1 MKEGFLMTL
10 QQFEVF
16 VKVVETGSFT
26 KAGELLALTQSAISH
41 IISALE
47 IELGFTLLYR
57 NRTGVSITNEG
68 QKIFQHALDILN
80 KAELLKQEA
89 AAILG
94 IESGTL
100 KIGCFPSIS
109 AKILPDII
117 LSYQKK
123 YPKIDL
129 QIFEGSYNEIENWVS
144 TGVIDL
150 GFSAISP
157 ESLDFIPLF
166 QDDMVVIVSEDHPFS
181 LKEEISINEME
192 SQSFIMPKSG
202 CDIQLKQLFKENK
215 VSPNTKFELE
225 DNNTILAMV
234 GSGLGISIMPEI
246 LLDFKSL
253 PLNAIRL
260 LPRLSRT
267 VGILIKSYKTS
278 SPASLSFIKET
289 KSCLERL
296 V

>member
-1 MKEGFLMTL
+1 M
-10 QQFEVF
+10 
-16 VKVVETGSFT
+16 
-26 KAGELLALTQSAISH
+26 
-41 IISALE
+41 
-47 IELGFTLLYR
+47 
-57 NRTGVSITNEG
+57 
-68 QKIFQHALDILN
+68 
-80 KAELLKQEA
+80 LKQEA

-94 IESGTL
+94 IESGIL

-150 GFSAISP
+150 GFSAIPP

-234 GSGLGISIMPEI
+234 GRGLGISIMPEI

-267 VGILIKSYKTS
+267 VGILIKSYKTA

-289 KSCLERL
+289 KSCLKRL
-296 V
+296 S

>member
-47 IELGFTLLYR
+47 NELGFTLLYR

-68 QKIFQHALDILN
+68 QRIFQHALDILN

-94 IESGTL
+94 IESGIL

-117 LSYQKK
+117 LSYQRK

-129 QIFEGSYNEIENWVS
+129 QIFEGSYSEIENWVS

-150 GFSAISP
+150 GFSASSP
-157 ESLDFIPLF
+157 KSLDFIPLF
-166 QDDMVVIVSEDHPFS
+166 QDDMVVIISEDHPFS

-215 VSPNTKFELE
+215 VMPNVKFELE

-234 GSGLGISIMPEI
+234 SRGLGISIMPEI

-253 PLNAIRL
+253 PLSAIKL

-267 VGILIKSYKTS
+267 VGILIKSYKTA

-296 V
+296 L

>member
-123 YPKIDL
+123 FPKIDL
-129 QIFEGSYNEIENWVS
+129 QIFEGSYSEIESWVS

-181 LKEEISINEME
+181 LNEEISINEME

-215 VSPNTKFELE
+215 VSPNVKFELE

-234 GSGLGISIMPEI
+234 SRGLGISIMPEI

-253 PLNAIRL
+253 PLNTIKL
-260 LPRLSRT
+260 LPRISRT
-267 VGILIKSYKTS
+267 VGILLKSYKTA